1 MKYLKLSD
9 VSYSYGLLQLHLTF
23 LHLCEL
29 ANFHGLIHGILG
41 APRSLGVLGVLPVL
55 GGKIGPVLGA
65 SLGALGELGELL
77 GALVIIGALCTFIIF
92 AGGGVVLWRLGEEL
106 GSVRSIIPF

>member
-29 ANFHGLIHGILG
+29 ANFHGSIHGILG

-55 GGKIGPVLGA
+55 GGKIGPVLGGA
-65 SLGALGELGELL
+65 LGALCELGEL